1 MQYAEDKLRLLNIG
15 QAPVLLE
22 PVTGTILFQNPMG
35 LRVYVLDHSG
45 NRTGAE
51 VPVTNGKIELDGARY
66 KTIYYEV
73 VRP

>member
-1 MQYAEDKLRLLNIG
+1 
-15 QAPVLLE
+15 
-22 PVTGTILFQNPMG
+22 MG